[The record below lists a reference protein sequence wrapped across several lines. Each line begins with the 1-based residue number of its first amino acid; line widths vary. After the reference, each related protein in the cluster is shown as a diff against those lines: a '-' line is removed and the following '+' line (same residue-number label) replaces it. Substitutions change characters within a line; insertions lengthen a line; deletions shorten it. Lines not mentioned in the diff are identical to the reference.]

1 MLYDAFTRLSGLLSH
16 YVMNLARDT
25 ELNENIIF
33 DDVRRY
39 LLYIST
45 CMHLHT
51 SMCVCVDVTLLSSV
65 NWLVYLPVSVVGFL
79 STFHLI
85 VCSRF
90 IAFSLYTRAK
100 STSFEIM
107 GLIISETFKQCYFSI
122 NGKNNKV
129 KCTWRNLSLQAIKHQ
144 TFNQKMILVSESL
157 AIQPKIM
164 IWCGSVD
171 SAEPPNV
178 RMYSRRRWSE

>member
-1 MLYDAFTRLSGLLSH
+1 MLYDAFTRLSGLHSH

-100 STSFEIM
+100 STSFEPWGWSYQKPSSNVIFLLM
-107 GLIISETFKQCYFSI
+107 EKIIKWNVLDVIFRCRPS
-122 NGKNNKV
+122 N
-129 KCTWRNLSLQAIKHQ
+129 IKHSI
-144 TFNQKMILVSESL
+144 K
-157 AIQPKIM
+157 
-164 IWCGSVD
+164 
-171 SAEPPNV
+171 
-178 RMYSRRRWSE
+178 RWF